1 MFRTYIAKANKNVD
15 KASSYW
21 EKGKLRERST
31 RVSLAVLA
39 KVGPNTDERK
49 KILRQAK
56 SELFASLANY
66 RIAGGYENIRVLVDQ
81 ACQVEL
87 SLSVSEQV
95 DIDLFKAW
103 SMLARGLQDE
113 AEVKAKRILEVCKD
127 KGLREHRGK
136 ASKILATVTDLRTN
150 AVVFGDEA

>member
-1 MFRTYIAKANKNVD
+1 M
-15 KASSYW
+15 
-21 EKGKLRERST
+21 
-31 RVSLAVLA
+31 
-39 KVGPNTDERK
+39 
-49 KILRQAK
+49 
-56 SELFASLANY
+56 ASLANY
-66 RIAGGYENIRVLVDQ
+66 RIAGGYENIRALVDQ

-87 SLSVSEQV
+87 SFSVSEQV